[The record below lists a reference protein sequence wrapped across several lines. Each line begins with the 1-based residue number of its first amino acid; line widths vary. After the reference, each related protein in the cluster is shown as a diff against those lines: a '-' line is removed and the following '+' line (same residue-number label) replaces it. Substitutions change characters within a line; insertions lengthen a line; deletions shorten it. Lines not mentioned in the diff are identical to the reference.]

1 MSKIKN
7 NGLDQYGAEPFKQQQ
22 FETAGTEG
30 INQTLAS
37 HNKKKANINGYKIC
51 NAITTV
57 ISLLCNWFHIKLYGV
72 DLQLSHT

>member
-1 MSKIKN
+1 MVLNPLNSSN
-7 NGLDQYGAEPFKQQQ
+7 LEQ
-22 FETAGTEG
+22 EG